1 MPHAAR
7 AQSVGSKPSPLIY
20 LCLCAATLPVVGA
33 DRTDVRRS
41 GWRGGEG
48 WLPAGVNDGTTV
60 NRRVHSEAT
69 RPPDELYCYLPL
81 AYTRLVYVS
90 TV

>member
-1 MPHAAR
+1 MLQPAR
-7 AQSVGSKPSPLIY
+7 AQSVGSKPSP

-41 GWRGGEG
+41 GRRGGEG

-69 RPPDELYCYLPL
+69 RPPDELYYYLPL
-81 AYTRLVYVS
+81 TYTRLVYVS

>member
-7 AQSVGSKPSPLIY
+7 AQSVGSKPSP

-41 GWRGGEG
+41 GRRGGEG

-60 NRRVHSEAT
+60 NRRVHSEVT
-69 RPPDELYCYLPL
+69 RPPDGLYCYLPL

>member
-1 MPHAAR
+1 MLHAHNLWAL
-7 AQSVGSKPSPLIY
+7 SPLQTP

-41 GWRGGEG
+41 GRRGGEG

-81 AYTRLVYVS
+81 AYTRLFM
-90 TV
+90 